1 MVWWES
7 ARAPL
12 HIFLSRRE
20 VLEILLVDAE
30 DGQVVLD
37 LVGEPVLQYVD
48 DFFAP

>member
-7 ARAPL
+7 ACAPL
-12 HIFLSRRE
+12 HIFLCRCE
-20 VLEILLVDAE
+20 VQEILLVDAE
-30 DGQVVLD
+30 DGQVFLD